1 MSMDTDYLPD
11 VHNPP
16 GNAIRLLNL
25 LPGQF
30 SDDVYISI
38 IHERLQDEPRT
49 PYECLSYTWGSATQA
64 HQKLYI
70 WQKHTT
76 AGGERLSLQYLNV
89 RTNLMTALQHL
100 RHHDLPRVLWI
111 DAVCIDQTNL
121 TEKGQE
127 VARMGQIYNK
137 ASRVVVWLGPE
148 DESTPL
154 ALDIIQR
161 ISTGVELTWD
171 HRGINRT
178 LPGSEAQVLEQRP
191 EDSALSPEHWM
202 ALSRFLRRPWFSRL
216 WIRQEVQLAS
226 EVRVLCGKK
235 EVDWGSLEKMS
246 VFVEHKMDR
255 KYIGVQEILFC
266 RSLFRYLGSDSL
278 IYTLHRS
285 SLCNYFD
292 SRDLIYANLSTSTA
306 MSALHIAPDYS
317 LTPAQVYKDMTLR
330 YIARFQ
336 TLDLFRSCDF
346 ETCPPGFNSFVP
358 DYASPKSES
367 RLFAVHAHAGSQQSY
382 VGTGDGGI
390 VVRGVDVDGVCKVSP
405 ARKPLAVRTHED
417 DNHADIIATYRT
429 WEPPGLMESLYPLGG
444 TLLDAFVLLLSN
456 GFCKDAYYDG
466 HLPTFAE
473 SRDTFIACVWSSGDA
488 ELCTEPNHRA
498 YIKEL
503 TSDRRGEVFF
513 TTEKGYLGVSPASV
527 KAGDAVAVLAGASVP
542 IVLRPQHT
550 LDSRKY
556 QIVGPC
562 YIQGLML
569 GEGLLGPLPPG
580 WMGVMHET
588 RKWCFQT
595 TDSVLRT
602 WEDPRLWSLPGHW
615 QAHFCDIQNTV
626 ESCQGG
632 CEIKYVRGARLAD
645 RWFLDM
651 RSGERRREDPRL
663 TIEGLEEG
671 GLVLE
676 AFELV

>member
-1 MSMDTDYLPD
+1 MAEEGLLRYQVLD
-11 VHNPP
+11 PP

-30 SDDVYISI
+30 SDDVHLSI

-49 PYECLSYTWGSATQA
+49 SYECLSYTWGSATQA
-64 HQKLYI
+64 HEKLYI

-76 AGGERLSLQYLNV
+76 ADGEKNSLQYLNV
-89 RTNLMTALQHL
+89 RTNLMTALRYL
-100 RHHDLPRVLWI
+100 RLPDSPRVLWI
-111 DAVCIDQTNL
+111 DAVCIDQSNL

-127 VARMGQIYNK
+127 VGRMGQIYNK

-161 ISTGVELTWD
+161 ISAGVQLTWN
-171 HRGINRT
+171 HRGIHCT

-191 EDSALSPEHWM
+191 EDSALTPEHWM
-202 ALSRFLRRPWFSRL
+202 ALSKFLRRPWFSRL

-226 EVRVLCGKK
+226 EVRVLCGTS
-235 EVDWGSLEKMS
+235 EVDWESLEKMS
-246 VFVEHKMDR
+246 IFVEHKMDR
-255 KYIGVQEILFC
+255 KYIDVEEILFC
-266 RSLFRYLGSDSL
+266 RSLFRYMGSDSL
-278 IYTLHRS
+278 TYTLHRS
-285 SLCNYFD
+285 SLCKYFD
-292 SRDLIYANLSTSTA
+292 PRDLIYANLSTSTA
-306 MSALHIAPDYS
+306 MAALHIAPDYS

-330 YIARFQ
+330 YISHFQ
-336 TLDLFRSCDF
+336 TLDILRSCDL
-346 ETCPPGFNSFVP
+346 ETCPPGFSSFVP
-358 DYASPKSES
+358 DYATPKSES
-367 RLFAVHAHAGSQQSY
+367 RLFAVHAHAGSRQSY
-382 VGTGDGGI
+382 VETGDGGI
-390 VVRGVDVDGVCKVSP
+390 VVKGVNVDVVCKVSP
-405 ARKPLAVRTHED
+405 ARKPLAVRTHAG
-417 DNHADIIATYRT
+417 DNHADIIATYRA
-429 WEPPGLMESLYPLGG
+429 WEPVGLMESPYPLGG

-473 SRDTFIACVWSSGDA
+473 SRDTFTACVWSGSDA
-488 ELCTEPNHRA
+488 ELRTQPSYRA
-498 YIKEL
+498 YVKEL
-503 TSDRRGEVFF
+503 ISDRRGEVFF

-527 KAGDAVAVLAGASVP
+527 KAGDVVAVLLGASVP
-542 IVLRPQHT
+542 IVLRPQRT
-550 LDSRKY
+550 LDARKY

-562 YIQGLML
+562 YIQGLMF
-569 GEGLLGPLPPG
+569 GEGLLGPLPLG

-595 TDSVLRT
+595 TDDTLRT

-615 QAHFCDIQNTV
+615 RAHYCDI
-626 ESCQGG
+626 EIEGEGCQGD

-645 RWFLDM
+645 RWFLDT

-671 GLVLE
+671 GVELESFKLV
-676 AFELV
+676 